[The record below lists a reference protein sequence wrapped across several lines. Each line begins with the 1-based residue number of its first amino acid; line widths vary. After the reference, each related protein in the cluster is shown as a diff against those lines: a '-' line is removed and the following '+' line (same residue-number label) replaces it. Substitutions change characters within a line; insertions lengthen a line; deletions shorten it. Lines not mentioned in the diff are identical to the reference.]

1 MEEHSLI
8 LVIFHY
14 LLHSISCCPLISLKC
29 TLDNSKY
36 TILDTNQNCIVF
48 FILVCILL
56 FSTLAQDKIY
66 IIFHQDIIHSYI
78 CMYII

>member
-1 MEEHSLI
+1 MCEPQSIWHNHWPSQ
-8 LVIFHY
+8 IFQ
-14 LLHSISCCPLISLKC
+14 LFAAPKIC
-29 TLDNSKY
+29 TL
-36 TILDTNQNCIVF
+36 LDTNQNCVVF